1 MRQTEF
7 QRKDIKNKSTP
18 VKVHPSILVHYELSW
33 LSEKTNI
40 FSPEMSEV
48 ENTALRN
55 NVNVKDIKEATNSRL
70 FHRPPALQPL
80 SQSP

>member
-1 MRQTEF
+1 MAF
-7 QRKDIKNKSTP
+7 G
-18 VKVHPSILVHYELSW
+18 
-33 LSEKTNI
+33 KTNI
-40 FSPEMSEV
+40 YSPKMSEV

-70 FHRPPALQPL
+70 FYRPPVLQAL